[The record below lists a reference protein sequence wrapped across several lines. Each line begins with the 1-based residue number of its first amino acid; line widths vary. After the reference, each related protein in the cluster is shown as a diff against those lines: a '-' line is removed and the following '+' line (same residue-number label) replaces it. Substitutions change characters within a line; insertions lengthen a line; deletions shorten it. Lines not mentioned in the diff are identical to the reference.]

1 MSKAAIPGLDRE
13 RIRELFDLRHV
24 AGAASGGDYA
34 ADPYPIWDELR
45 ASGPVHEGTVHTLT
59 GYAGEAI
66 FQGLPFPDRPHF
78 SAFSWAACDAA
89 FRNDKLFA
97 SSPPAGG
104 PDAAE
109 LSYQTSILSMGGI
122 EHRRYRG
129 LVQPSFVPA
138 QAQWWINNWI
148 TETVHQLIDSFVD
161 DGRAELNVDFCASIP
176 VLTITGS
183 FGVPVEQALDV
194 RAALSNPVSV
204 IQFLAP
210 IVAARRVKPESDL
223 ISVLCQ
229 AELVDEG
236 GTHRLSDIEIYTFAV
251 LLLMAG
257 SGTTWKQLGITLA
270 ALLQRPNTLEKVRN
284 DRTLLKSAIE
294 EGLRW
299 SPTDPMF
306 SRFVTEDIDDFY
318 GVKIPK
324 GSLMHICLGAAN
336 RDPERWERPHEFDIT
351 RPQKPSMAFG
361 GGPHICLGMHVARA
375 EMSVGIG
382 ALLDRLPNLRLD
394 PSAPSPLTIGMYERG
409 VMDIPVLFG

>member
-1 MSKAAIPGLDRE
+1 MSDTAIPAFDRG
-13 RIRELFDLRHV
+13 RIRELFDLRNN
-24 AGAASGGDYA
+24 AGLHSGGDYT
-34 ADPYPIWDELR
+34 ADPYPVWDELR
-45 ASGPVHEGTVHTLT
+45 ASGPVHAGTVHSLT
-59 GYAGEAI
+59 GYAGEAM
-66 FQGLPFPDRPHF
+66 FQGLPFPDRAHF

-97 SSPPAGG
+97 SSPPGD
-104 PDAAE
+104 DAVDASA

-122 EHRRYRG
+122 QHRRYRG

-138 QAQWWINNWI
+138 QAQWWIINWI
-148 TETVHQLIDSFVD
+148 EETVDALVDSFVN
-161 DGRAELNVDFCASIP
+161 DGRAELNIDFCASIP

-194 RAALSNPVSV
+194 RAALSNPAAV
-204 IQFLAP
+204 IGHLAP
-210 IVAARRVKPESDL
+210 IVAARREKPESDL

-229 AELVDEG
+229 AELVDED

-270 ALLQRPNTLEKVRN
+270 ALLQRPAVLDAVRN
-284 DRTLLKSAIE
+284 DRTLLKAAIE

-299 SPTDPMF
+299 MPTDPMF
-306 SRFVTEDIDDFY
+306 SRFATEDVDFY
-318 GVKIPK
+318 GVHIPR
-324 GSLMHICLGAAN
+324 GSVMHICLGAAN

-351 RPQKPSMAFG
+351 RPPKPSMAFG

-394 PSAPSPLTIGMYERG
+394 PDAPAPKPVGMYERG